1 MCYSGIMEL
10 FIDDVGMEDGRL
22 FSRGEYCSI
31 KIGLG
36 QILEFWI
43 VDLFF
48 QFRDF
53 QNFVLLYV

>member
-1 MCYSGIMEL
+1 MCYSGVMEL
-10 FIDDVGMEDGRL
+10 FIDDVGLEDGRL

-36 QILEFWI
+36 EISEFWI

-48 QFRDF
+48 
-53 QNFVLLYV
+53 